1 MPEGPDG
8 LVYQPGVA
16 QGETPVGQVVQL
28 NAQYLCGCLS
38 ECDLILGFD
47 LLTEGLDEVVVVVGD
62 DAVIYMYYNYD
73 YECVGEDVV

>member
-28 NAQYLCGCLS
+28 DAQYLCGRFR

-47 LLTEGLDEVVVVVGD
+47 LFAEGLDEVVVVVCD
-62 DAVIYMYYNYD
+62 DAVIYVNNDYD
-73 YECVGEDVV
+73 YERVGEYVV